1 MSAKRH
7 TTVKVCGI
15 TRLEDARVAVEAGAD
30 WLGYV
35 LWEGSPRRIDV
46 GAARAISEVLPR
58 ALGVAVLVAPTP
70 EEALALAER
79 TGAKRVQLHRV
90 DPASWPG
97 DFPLPVTFA
106 VPVEPDGRLA
116 GPLPVKARH
125 LVLLDTAH
133 ARLPGGTG
141 RHFAWGAVAPLAASR
156 PVMLAGGLDAESAV
170 AAVEAVRPF
179 GVDASSRL
187 ESGPGI
193 KDPERVRRFVAAV
206 RECDA
211 RLDLLA

>member
-1 MSAKRH
+1 MSTRRH

-30 WLGYV
+30 WLGFV

-46 GAARAISEVLPR
+46 ATARTIADALPR
-58 ALGVAVLVAPTP
+58 TIAVAVLVSPTP
-70 EEALALAER
+70 DEALALAER

-90 DPASWPG
+90 DPAAWPG

-116 GPLPVKARH
+116 GPLPVGTRH

-156 PVMLAGGLDAESAV
+156 PVMLAGGLDAER
-170 AAVEAVRPF
+170 AAAALEAVRPF
-179 GVDASSRL
+179 GIDASSRL
-187 ESGPGI
+187 ESAPGL

-206 RECDA
+206 RECDE
-211 RLDLLA
+211 RLDLHA